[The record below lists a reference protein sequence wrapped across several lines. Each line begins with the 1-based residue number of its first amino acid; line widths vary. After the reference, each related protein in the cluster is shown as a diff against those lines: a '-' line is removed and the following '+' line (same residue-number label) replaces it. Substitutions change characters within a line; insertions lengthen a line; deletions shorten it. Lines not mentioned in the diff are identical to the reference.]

1 MKNLTLRSIDQKNL
15 TQKSIIFYYL
25 ENKLGGENPAICWG
39 ENGADDGGG
48 GGGMPGP
55 NPWLPLVTGGDER
68 PGIIELPIE
77 FGDVPL

>member
-1 MKNLTLRSIDQKNL
+1 MIPCHRITRTKKLDTEC
-15 TQKSIIFYYL
+15 KSFHYL

-77 FGDVPL
+77 FGDVPLK

>member
-1 MKNLTLRSIDQKNL
+1 MNT
-15 TQKSIIFYYL
+15 YL

-39 ENGADDGGG
+39 EKGADDGGG
-48 GGGMPGP
+48 IPGP
-55 NPWLPLVTGGDER
+55 IPWPALVTGGDER

>member
-1 MKNLTLRSIDQKNL
+1 MNRTC
-15 TQKSIIFYYL
+15 L

-55 NPWLPLVTGGDER
+55 IPWLALVTGGEER

-77 FGDVPL
+77 FGDVPLKNECIIVTSYYFL